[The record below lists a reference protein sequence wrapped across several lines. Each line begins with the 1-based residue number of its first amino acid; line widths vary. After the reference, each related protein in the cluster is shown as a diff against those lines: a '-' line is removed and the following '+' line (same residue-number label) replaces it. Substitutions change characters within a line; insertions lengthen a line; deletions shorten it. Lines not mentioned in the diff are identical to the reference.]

1 MTLQQTADHPL
12 RTVPV
17 CLVFFI
23 DLPASH
29 NVERSFF
36 LSRKQ
41 TLSLFY
47 ILLSPVL
54 LRSDVILEIQS
65 QKRNKAVC
73 CCSTHVANICSL
85 YLALTEGPCQRE
97 P

>member
-12 RTVPV
+12 KTVPV

-36 LSRKQ
+36 SFKKTNLIPFLHSFESCSDEVRC
-41 TLSLFY
+41 
-47 ILLSPVL
+47 
-54 LRSDVILEIQS
+54 RS
-65 QKRNKAVC
+65 
-73 CCSTHVANICSL
+73 
-85 YLALTEGPCQRE
+85 
-97 P
+97 